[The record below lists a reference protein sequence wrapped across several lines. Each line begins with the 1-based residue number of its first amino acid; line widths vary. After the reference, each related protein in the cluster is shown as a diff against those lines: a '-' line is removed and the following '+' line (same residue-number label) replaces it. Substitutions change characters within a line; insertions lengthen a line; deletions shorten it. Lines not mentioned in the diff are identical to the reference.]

1 MYVYIL
7 EPFFVPKNDIINF
20 TKIKYILKFCVRI
33 LNIFIFIMIKNKIKI
48 EKEGI
53 KARKTKWNLLAHYK
67 LTWVASQLRKG
78 L

>member
-1 MYVYIL
+1 MLIKKKIQTYIN
-7 EPFFVPKNDIINF
+7 FFRKIDVVEQKTTSIFQKNDIINF

-53 KARKTKWNLLAHYK
+53 KARKTK
-67 LTWVASQLRKG
+67 
-78 L
+78 